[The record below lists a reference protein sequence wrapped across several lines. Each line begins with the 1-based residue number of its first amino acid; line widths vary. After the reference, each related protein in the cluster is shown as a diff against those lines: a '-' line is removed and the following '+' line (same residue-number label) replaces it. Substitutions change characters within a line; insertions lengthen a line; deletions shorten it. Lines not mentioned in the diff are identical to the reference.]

1 MLRLHALGLLEFD
14 ELCALEGM
22 VEDSLDAADST
33 ANGAD
38 DRAGLR
44 GRHACDHGR
53 ASIAHPA
60 EQIRVILRT

>member
-14 ELCALEGM
+14 ELCALEDI

-38 DRAGLR
+38 DRAMRMAAMSFRTAVDATFSRQLR
-44 GRHACDHGR
+44 RKFL
-53 ASIAHPA
+53 S
-60 EQIRVILRT
+60 